1 MTVAEA
7 VAKLEAALAA
17 GHLTADTPNHVQDWL
32 SKQCVATYH
41 SRILELVAAED
52 WKALDGMF
60 WTSIP
65 FGTGGRR
72 GPMGE
77 LGPATINDRT
87 IAESAHGLASYLRE
101 SGVTSGGSAVV
112 TCDTRNNSMHFAR
125 LTATTFAAH
134 GIKVYLFDAHRATP
148 ELSFA
153 VRKLNSEIGVMISAS
168 HNPPA
173 DNGFKAYWNTGA
185 QVIPPH
191 DRGIIAHVESAADIP
206 AMDYDAAVASG
217 AIEIVGPELDE
228 QYIGEVVALSQTEAR
243 GINAVFTPLH
253 GVGETSIYR
262 IVRQAG
268 FDGVEIFEPH
278 REPNGDFPNVPKH
291 LPNPELLEVFDPV
304 LEWIAETDN
313 PADLILA
320 SDPDADR
327 LGVMVR
333 TAAGEFE
340 AITGNQTGVL
350 IADYLIR
357 KLKDRGELTPEH
369 YVIETLVTTPL
380 VKSVVDGH
388 GARTFHE
395 LLVGFKWIAKTI
407 EENGPEKFVFG
418 CEESIGFLAG
428 NYCRDKDGAI
438 GALFILELAA
448 ELKADGKTLL
458 DRLDEIYSEH
468 GFHLESQKSI
478 YCTGPT
484 GKAKIDGLMQTLR
497 TSPPAQFG
505 PIRLVEVSDYSS
517 GTRCAIP
524 GGEQTGTITDPTG
537 DLLFYKSDDDQP
549 VRIQIAGRPSGTEPK
564 IKFYFFCQSD
574 LSDGV
579 DLNQAKGAAISVMQ
593 EVQDALGAWADEQLA
608 D

>member
-7 VAKLEAALAA
+7 VAKLQTALSD
-17 GHLTADTPNHVQDWL
+17 GHLTADTPGNVEDWL
-32 SKQCVATYH
+32 SKKCVASYH
-41 SRILELVAAED
+41 DRILELVAAED
-52 WKALDGMF
+52 WKTLDELF

-87 IAESAHGLASYLRE
+87 IAESAHGLASYVRE
-101 SGVTSGGSAVV
+101 SGVTTGGSAVV

-134 GIKVYLFDAHRATP
+134 GLKVYLFDAHRATP

-191 DRGIIAHVESAADIP
+191 DRGIIRHVEAAEEIP
-206 AMDYDAAVASG
+206 TTDYDEAVASG
-217 AIEIVGPELDE
+217 AIELIGETLDA
-228 QYIGEVVALSQTEAR
+228 QYIDEVVALSQSDNRAV
-243 GINAVFTPLH
+243 NAVFTPLH
-253 GVGETSIYR
+253 GVGETSIFQ
-262 IVRQAG
+262 IVKQAG
-268 FDGVEIFEPH
+268 FEGVDIFEPH

-304 LEWIAETDN
+304 LEWIAETQHN
-313 PADLILA
+313 ADLILA

-327 LGVMVR
+327 LGVMVGDG
-333 TAAGEFE
+333 AGSFT

-350 IADYLIR
+350 IADYLIG

-407 EENGPEKFVFG
+407 EEHGPEKFVFG

-428 NYCRDKDGAI
+428 DYCRDKDGAI

-448 ELKADGKTLL
+448 ELKSAGKTLL
-458 DRLDEIYSEH
+458 DRLDEIYTEH
-468 GFHLESQKSI
+468 GVHLESQKSI
-478 YCTGPT
+478 YCTGPS

-505 PIRLVEVSDYSS
+505 PIRFVEVSDYAN

-524 GGEQTGTITDPTG
+524 SGEQVGTITDPTG
-537 DLLFYKSDDDQP
+537 DLLFYKSDDSGP

-574 LSDGV
+574 LNAGT
-579 DLNQAKGAAISVMQ
+579 DLEQAKGAAHSVLQ
-593 EVQDALGAWADEQLA
+593 EVEQALGEWAEQQLA